1 MERLGEKFKQAR
13 LAKRVTIDQAAEE
26 TYIPKDRL
34 EALEAENFD
43 KEKFPAETYL
53 IGFIRNYA
61 IYLGLNSDEMI
72 GLYRSH
78 LIQEQPIPVQELLS
92 PKKGPAVNWKI
103 VGGSFLVVLIAV
115 AVAVAG
121 YFIATREKAAPM
133 PEDVNAS
140 VPLFDTRFM
149 EQRMNTGDKLRFP
162 VADSQFVLTVKET
175 AEKAVFEYESGLTK
189 ESESVAIGTEEE
201 KLIDFDKNG
210 IPDVKIFVRSIDAD
224 RGSVLVRFDREVG
237 ESVTVVRPQDE
248 AAAPEESAFM
258 DVAEEPVVPT
268 GGARRV
274 ESTVVKTSSVANPFS
289 IDIVFR
295 QRCFVRYKLDT
306 EDEAVE
312 GFFRGNQRL
321 RLDGNMKIY
330 LSLSNAGVA
339 SVKVDGVD
347 VQLGTLG
354 QLVSREVQWAY
365 NQQKRIYEL
374 RIIPRY

>member
-1 MERLGEKFKQAR
+1 M
-13 LAKRVTIDQAAEE
+13 
-26 TYIPKDRL
+26 
-34 EALEAENFD
+34 
-43 KEKFPAETYL
+43 
-53 IGFIRNYA
+53 
-61 IYLGLNSDEMI
+61 
-72 GLYRSH
+72 
-78 LIQEQPIPVQELLS
+78 
-92 PKKGPAVNWKI
+92 
-103 VGGSFLVVLIAV
+103 
-115 AVAVAG
+115 
-121 YFIATREKAAPM
+121 
-133 PEDVNAS
+133 
-140 VPLFDTRFM
+140 
-149 EQRMNTGDKLRFP
+149 
-162 VADSQFVLTVKET
+162 
-175 AEKAVFEYESGLTK
+175 
-189 ESESVAIGTEEE
+189 
-201 KLIDFDKNG
+201 
-210 IPDVKIFVRSIDAD
+210 
-224 RGSVLVRFDREVG
+224 
-237 ESVTVVRPQDE
+237 
-248 AAAPEESAFM
+248 
-258 DVAEEPVVPT
+258 
-268 GGARRV
+268 

>member
-26 TYIPKDRL
+26 TYIPKEKL
-34 EALEAENFD
+34 EALESENFD
-43 KEKFPAETYL
+43 IFEAPVIL
-53 IGFIRNYA
+53 IGFIKNYA
-61 IYLGLNSDEMI
+61 NYLGLKADDMVM
-72 GLYRSH
+72 LYRSH
-78 LIQEQPIPVQELLS
+78 LIQEQPIPVEELLS
-92 PKKGPAVNWKI
+92 PKKNPSVNWKAVI
-103 VGGSFLVVLIAV
+103 GSFVGILTAAVIAV
-115 AVAVAG
+115 AA
-121 YFIATREKAAPM
+121 YFIATMEKAAPM
-133 PEDVNAS
+133 PEDEALT

-149 EQRMNTGDKLRFP
+149 EQRMKTGDKLRFP
-162 VADSQFVLTVKET
+162 VADSQFILTVGET
-175 AEKAVFEYESGLTK
+175 GTKVLFEYESGLNRET
-189 ESESVAIGTEEE
+189 ETIEVGIEEE

-210 IPDVKIFVRSIDAD
+210 IPDVKVFVRNIDAS
-224 RGSVLVRFDREVG
+224 RESVLVRFDREVG
-237 ESVTVVRPQDE
+237 ESVSVTRQEESVP
-248 AAAPEESAFM
+248 APEASAFM
-258 DVAEEPVVPT
+258 NVPEEPVTLT

-274 ESTVVKTSSVANPFS
+274 ESSVVKTSSVANPFS

>member
-1 MERLGEKFKQAR
+1 MEKLGEKFKQAR
-13 LAKRVTIDQAAEE
+13 IAKRVTIDQAAEE
-26 TYIPKDRL
+26 TYIPKEKL
-34 EALEAENFD
+34 EALESENFD
-43 KEKFPAETYL
+43 IFEAPVIL
-53 IGFIRNYA
+53 IGFIKNYA
-61 IYLGLNSDEMI
+61 TYLGLKADDMVM
-72 GLYRSH
+72 LYRSH
-78 LIQEQPIPVQELLS
+78 LIQEQPIPVEELLS
-92 PKKGPAVNWKI
+92 PKKNPSVNWKI
-103 VGGSFLVVLIAV
+103 VAGSFAGILIA
-115 AVAVAG
+115 AVIGTAAF
-121 YFIATREKAAPM
+121 FIATMEKPASIPEEASAA
-133 PEDVNAS
+133 
-140 VPLFDTRFM
+140 VPIFDTRFM
-149 EQRMNTGDKLRFP
+149 EQRMKTGDKLRFP
-162 VADSQFVLTVKET
+162 VADSQFILTIGKTGNKV
-175 AEKAVFEYESGLTK
+175 VFEYESGVTK
-189 ESESVAIGTEEE
+189 ETETVEVGVEEE

-210 IPDVKIFVRSIDAD
+210 IPDVKVFVRSIDAS
-224 RGSVLVRFDREVG
+224 RESVLVRFDREVG
-237 ESVTVVRPQDE
+237 EAVSVTRQEGTVP
-248 AAAPEESAFM
+248 APEESAFM
-258 DVAEEPVVPT
+258 NVSEEPATLT

-274 ESTVVKTSSVANPFS
+274 ESLVVKTSSVANPFS

-306 EDEAVE
+306 EDEMVE

>member
-13 LAKRVTIDQAAEE
+13 MAKRVTIDQAAEE
-26 TYIPKDRL
+26 TYIPKEKL
-34 EALEAENFD
+34 EALESENFD
-43 KEKFPAETYL
+43 IFEAPVIL
-53 IGFIRNYA
+53 VGFIKNYA
-61 IYLGLNSDEMI
+61 TYLGLKADDMVL
-72 GLYRSH
+72 LYRSH
-78 LIQEQPIPVQELLS
+78 LIQEQPIPVEELLS
-92 PKKGPAVNWKI
+92 PKKSPTVNWKI
-103 VGGSFLVVLIAV
+103 VTGSFVGILIA
-115 AVAVAG
+115 AVVGVAG
-121 YFIATREKAAPM
+121 YFIATMEKAAPM
-133 PEDVNAS
+133 PDESEMS

-149 EQRMNTGDKLRFP
+149 EQRMKTGDKLRFP
-162 VADSQFVLTVKET
+162 VADSQFILTVGKT
-175 AEKAVFEYESGLTK
+175 GDKVTFEYESGLNK
-189 ESESVAIGTEEE
+189 ETEIAEVGPEEE

-210 IPDVKIFVRSIDAD
+210 IPDVKIFVRNIDVS
-224 RGSVLVRFDREVG
+224 RESVLVRFDREVG
-237 ESVTVVRPQDE
+237 EAVSVSRQE
-248 AAAPEESAFM
+248 GAAPAPEESAFM
-258 DVAEEPVVPT
+258 NVPEEPVTLT

-274 ESTVVKTSSVANPFS
+274 ESSVVKTSSVANPFS

-306 EDEAVE
+306 EDEIVE

-321 RLDGNMKIY
+321 RLDGNMRIY

-339 SVKVDGVD
+339 SVKVDGID